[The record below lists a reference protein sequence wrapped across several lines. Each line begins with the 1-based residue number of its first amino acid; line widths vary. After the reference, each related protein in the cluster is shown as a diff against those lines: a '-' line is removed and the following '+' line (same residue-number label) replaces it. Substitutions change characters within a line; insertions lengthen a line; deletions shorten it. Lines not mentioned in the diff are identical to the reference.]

1 MHARALFLT
10 APKMSIDPKTYACIS
25 SVHQAG
31 FMADVSSDMWG
42 GRNWREL
49 TRWRTSGF
57 KPGFLKDFTYSNG
70 RFTAKTSGVYS
81 FHANIRIDSANTGY
95 FRAVI
100 AKKNSMDV
108 NNGIQAI
115 NGDPSDNYN
124 TINMGGKMK
133 LNKGDVRIFFIP
145 QSLLHTLAHHR
156 SRTYVHLPPQHAWA
170 CMQSIISVPVP
181 YHLLPHCTCI
191 RTILNLTVPA
201 TTAQFVSVWVY
212 ASSDNSWNVQGES
225 GFSGAYVGPLTVEGF
240 QVRRVSRCRPALAL
254 TLTWFDSLFCCRLH
268 INLSNPQ
275 PSARPT

>member
-1 MHARALFLT
+1 
-10 APKMSIDPKTYACIS
+10 MSIDPKTYACIS

-100 AKKNSMDV
+100 AKKNSKDV

-133 LNKGDVRIFFIP
+133 LNKGDVRIFLSHSPFCTH
-145 QSLLHTLAHHR
+145 SLTIVHTHMSTYHR
-156 SRTYVHLPPQHAWA
+156 NTLGRA
-170 CMQSIISVPVP
+170 CK
-181 YHLLPHCTCI
+181 
-191 RTILNLTVPA
+191 A
-201 TTAQFVSVWVY
+201 
-212 ASSDNSWNVQGES
+212 
-225 GFSGAYVGPLTVEGF
+225 
-240 QVRRVSRCRPALAL
+240 
-254 TLTWFDSLFCCRLH
+254 
-268 INLSNPQ
+268 
-275 PSARPT
+275 